1 MSLIDY
7 VQNLRIDAAEHLL
20 ETSDRAVDEIS
31 HDVGYEDASAA
42 SIRQRIAMDG
52 DPANCFNPDMPSTS
66 PMARIARTAAI
77 VVVLAAVG
85 YLLWQRFGTGDAQA
99 GLASGNGRIEAVEI
113 DVATRSAGRLQ
124 ELLVREGE
132 FVTAGQVLARMDT
145 LPLQAQLQQAQAQA
159 RQAEASQETAR
170 SQVAQRISERTAAQA
185 LVTQRQAELEAER
198 NRAQRIATLAQR
210 GDVSQQTAEDA
221 RAAVDTRS
229 GALATARAQLA
240 AAEVA
245 ILTARSQVAAASSA
259 IDAARATVA
268 RVQTEM
274 DDSVLKAPRDG
285 RVQVVVARP
294 GEVLGAGGRVLNLV
308 DLTDV
313 YMTFYLPTAAA
324 GRIAL
329 GTEARIVLDAAPE
342 YVVPA
347 QISYVADVAQ
357 FTPKTVETAAERE
370 KLMFRV
376 RAQIPQELLRRY
388 IDEVKTGL
396 PGVAYVRTDPSLP
409 WPPHLQ
415 VKLPP

>member
-1 MSLIDY
+1 LVPTQCDLRSLD
-7 VQNLRIDAAEHLL
+7 
-20 ETSDRAVDEIS
+20 SS
-31 HDVGYEDASAA
+31 
-42 SIRQRIAMDG
+42 
-52 DPANCFNPDMPSTS
+52 PATCFNPDVSSTS
-66 PMARIARTAAI
+66 TKTRVARTAVI
-77 VVVLAAVG
+77 VIVLAATG
-85 YLLWQRFGTGDAQA
+85 YLLWQRFGASDAQA

-113 DVATRSAGRLQ
+113 DVATKGAGRLQ
-124 ELLVREGE
+124 QLLVREGE

-145 LPLQAQLQQAQAQA
+145 QSLQAQLLQAQAQA
-159 RQAEASQETAR
+159 QQAEASHATTR
-170 SQVAQRISERTAAQA
+170 SQVAQRESERTAAQA
-185 LVTQRQAELEAER
+185 VVTQRQAELEAEQT
-198 NRAQRIATLAQR
+198 RAQRIATLAQR
-210 GDVSQQTAEDA
+210 GDVSRQTADDA

-240 AAEVA
+240 AVEAA
-245 ILTARSQVAAASSA
+245 IVTAHSQVAAASSA
-259 IDAARATVA
+259 VEAARATVA
-268 RVQTEM
+268 CVQTEI

-313 YMTFYLPTAAA
+313 YMTFYLPTSAA

-329 GTEARIVLDAAPE
+329 GAEARIVLDAAPE

-357 FTPKTVETAAERE
+357 FTPKTVESAAERE

-388 IDEVKTGL
+388 IKEVKTGL

-409 WPPHLQ
+409 WPGHLQ
-415 VKLPP
+415 VKLPQ

>member
-1 MSLIDY
+1 
-7 VQNLRIDAAEHLL
+7 
-20 ETSDRAVDEIS
+20 
-31 HDVGYEDASAA
+31 
-42 SIRQRIAMDG
+42 
-52 DPANCFNPDMPSTS
+52 MPSPS
-66 PMARIARTAAI
+66 LMPRLVRAAAAL
-77 VVVLAAVG
+77 VLLAAVG
-85 YLLWQRFGTGDAQA
+85 YVLWQRFGATDPNA

-113 DVATRSAGRLQ
+113 DVATKGAGRLQ

-145 LPLQAQLQQAQAQA
+145 QSLQAQLLQAQAQA
-159 RQAEASQETAR
+159 QQAEASLATAR
-170 SQVAQRISERTAAQA
+170 SQVAQRQSERAAAQA
-185 LVTQRQAELEAER
+185 VVRQRHSELDAER
-198 NRAQRIATLAQR
+198 TRAERIAALAQS
-210 GDVSQQTAEDA
+210 GNISQQGADDA

-240 AAEVA
+240 ASEAA
-245 ILTARSQVAAASSA
+245 IVTARSQVAAAESA
-259 IDAARATVA
+259 IEAARATVA
-268 RVQTEM
+268 RVQTEI

-285 RVQVVVARP
+285 RVQVVVTRP

-313 YMTFYLPTAAA
+313 YMTFYLPTSAA

-329 GTEARIVLDAAPE
+329 GAEARIVFDAAPE

-376 RAQIPQELLRRY
+376 QRAYPAGTAAPLHPRGEDGPAWR
-388 IDEVKTGL
+388 GL
-396 PGVAYVRTDPSLP
+396 CPARSVDAVAR
-409 WPPHLQ
+409 PPAG
-415 VKLPP
+415 